1 MGAGQVHIAEL
12 IFDADSVLRI
22 TALFDGLIET
32 GACTDQI
39 LAAAAAVAGC
49 AVGAHWASGRVLIG
63 CADGQVVQADRI
75 PDGVSGRGDDPEV
88 WLERDGE
95 GYSLDPLL
103 LDRLRHA
110 LRAQNVVGAP
120 ATLHID
126 DPALLE
132 VVLSA
137 KEYREERA
145 RAIRLLGIDENR
157 LVCVLAVSAASPPA
171 ALRIISDQLP
181 ERSVRSVTIGTATA
195 VLCQGVT
202 NTRDLADGLEA
213 AIVAAFP
220 APVTA
225 ESDRGPWVGIGSS
238 VGVFAAA
245 ASWHQALRALRF
257 ASSTGFGRRAI
268 AYDRL
273 SALELLADLPRE
285 QVLQN
290 PDVVRVNTIAAT
302 PAGKSAI
309 DTFEAFCVYGSLRA
323 AATELHVHHST
334 VAARIAAVEAEM
346 GWNLHDS
353 VDRFLA
359 TLTLMVRRIAL
370 SSAEL
375 ADADLL

>member
-1 MGAGQVHIAEL
+1 MTEPVCITEL
-12 IFDADSVLRI
+12 AFDADSVLRI
-22 TALFDGLIET
+22 TALFDELIEARA
-32 GACTDQI
+32 GVEQI
-39 LAAAAAVAGC
+39 LSAAAAIAGC
-49 AVGAHWASGRVLIG
+49 AVGARFVSGKVLRCDEGRVSPSDHIS
-63 CADGQVVQADRI
+63 DD
-75 PDGVSGRGDDPEV
+75 VSGADEPDV

-95 GYSLDPLL
+95 GYALDQVLL
-103 LDRLRHA
+103 ARLRHA

-120 ATLHID
+120 AALHID

-145 RAIRLLGIDENR
+145 RAIRLLGLDENR
-157 LVCVLAVSAASPPA
+157 PVCVLAVSAASPPA
-171 ALRIISDQLP
+171 ALRLIAEKLP
-181 ERSVRSVTIGTATA
+181 GRSVRSVAIGTATA
-195 VLCQGVT
+195 VLCQGMT
-202 NTRDLADGLEA
+202 NTRELADGLEA

-220 APVTA
+220 APLTA
-225 ESDRGPWVGIGSS
+225 ESDRGPWVGIGAS

-245 ASWHQALRALRF
+245 TSWHQALRALRF

-290 PDVVRVNTIAAT
+290 PDVARINKIAAT

-323 AATELHVHHST
+323 AAAALHVHHST
-334 VAARIAAVEAEM
+334 VAARIATVEAEM
-346 GWNLHDS
+346 GWHLDDP
-353 VDRFLA
+353 VERFLA
-359 TLTLMVRRIAL
+359 TLTLMVRRITL
-370 SSAEL
+370 SSSEL
-375 ADADLL
+375 GDPDDV